1 MCWLQDANNQSN
13 PKVQHPLCTQFY
25 LLVASKLMLSL
36 VNWLGIHTS
45 GGHQGSPVG
54 F

>member
-1 MCWLQDANNQSN
+1 MCWLQDANSQSN
-13 PKVQHPLCTQFY
+13 PKVQHPLCTRFY